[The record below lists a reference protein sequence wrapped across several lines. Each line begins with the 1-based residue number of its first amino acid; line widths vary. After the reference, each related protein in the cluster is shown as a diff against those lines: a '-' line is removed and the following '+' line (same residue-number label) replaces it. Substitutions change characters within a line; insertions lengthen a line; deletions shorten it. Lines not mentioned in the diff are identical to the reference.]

1 MTLFGIMALSAMG
14 LQLILGGAGML
25 TLGHAAF
32 FAIGGYASAAFTV
45 LLAPKIG
52 IHNPMLLLMGGII
65 FGLIFSALSACIVVI
80 PCLRLRGD
88 YLAIA
93 TLGFGQIVENIF
105 YNIPAF
111 GGASGFT
118 NIPRLTNVFVVW
130 IFVRVCL
137 FLSSALFVLVNCLS
151 ATDASRLNK

>member
-1 MTLFGIMALSAMG
+1 MFDLLNYFLLPVTLFGIMALSAMG

-32 FAIGGYASAAFTV
+32 FAIGGYSSAAFTV

-52 IHNPMLLLMGGII
+52 IHSPMLLLIGGIF
-65 FGLIFSALSACIVVI
+65 FGLIFSALSACIVVV

-105 YNIPAF
+105 CLYNIQQKQTKKC
-111 GGASGFT
+111 SLSLVLYEVQSSS
-118 NIPRLTNVFVVW
+118 NRNV
-130 IFVRVCL
+130 
-137 FLSSALFVLVNCLS
+137 
-151 ATDASRLNK
+151 